1 MPVHLVI
8 ITYLADLDVIDA
20 VISEHSAW
28 LDKNY
33 ADGVFLAS
41 GRQEPRTGGVILT
54 DGLTL
59 EALNERLALDPFHQK
74 GLAEYRVITFSPSKT
89 APGLA
94 SRFPRGRVS

>member
-20 VISEHSAW
+20 TIAEHGAW

-41 GRQEPRTGGVILT
+41 GRQEPRTGGVILA

-59 EALNERLALDPFHQK
+59 EGLNERLALDPFQQQ
-74 GLAEYRVITFSPSKT
+74 GLAEYRVITFTPSKT
-89 APGLA
+89 APGLERLLPTA
-94 SRFPRGRVS
+94 

>member
-20 VISEHSAW
+20 AIAEHGAW
-28 LDKNY
+28 LDQNY

-41 GRQEPRTGGVILT
+41 GRQEPRTGGVILA

-59 EALNERLALDPFHQK
+59 EGLNERLALDPFQQQ
-74 GLAEYRVITFSPSKT
+74 GLAEYAEGRRPRRMRIRCANRSCA
-89 APGLA
+89 APL
-94 SRFPRGRVS
+94 